1 MRCFKYI
8 GIVLLSVLGLSC
20 SRAFDM
26 QIDDT
31 PVIFVESFPGT
42 EEMVVFEILPAYSVS
57 NSALKPEFRP
67 EIVFTVNGREVPVVR
82 NTGYCVSD
90 RFAESYYI
98 ADYKAVPGDKMRV
111 EVSSAGFESV
121 SAETSIPEPFP
132 QRRVDFRTET
142 VGDHRM
148 NILYVMPDNAGD
160 HYAYGVQIYNE
171 YVIDSKEGVVVYPS
185 IYIGGQISDYYD
197 MAPESMEGMEVRFGG
212 KKMAV
217 WKSDADQLQMV
228 INGYSNN
235 VEAEYESFFVHEEY
249 RQDYTETVRNKLL
262 LYTLS
267 EEFYKYIVAQEL
279 IDSNAGFFAGL
290 APSNFCYSNVKGGYG
305 AFAGLTAVE
314 TDWITKEF
322 IENNR

>member
-1 MRCFKYI
+1 MRFIKYI
-8 GIVLLSVLGLSC
+8 GILLWSLLVLSC
-20 SRAFDM
+20 TRAFDM
-26 QIDDT
+26 QISDD
-31 PVIFVESFPGT
+31 PVIFIESFPGVD
-42 EEMVVFEILPAYSVS
+42 EMVVFEILPAYSVS

-82 NTGYCVSD
+82 NTGHCVSE
-90 RFAESYYI
+90 RYAESYYI

-111 EVSSAGFESV
+111 EVSSEGFDSV
-121 SAETSIPEPFP
+121 YAETVIPEPFP

-142 VGDHRM
+142 VGEYRM
-148 NILYVMPDNAGD
+148 NILYVKPDNAGKQYG
-160 HYAYGVQIYNE
+160 YALQIYNE
-171 YVIDSKEGVVVYPS
+171 SVVDFTDSVAVYPS
-185 IYIGGQISDYYD
+185 IYIGGQISDFYD
-197 MAPESMEGMEVRFGG
+197 MAPESMEGMEVEFGG

-217 WKSDADQLQMV
+217 WKSDVDQLQMV
-228 INGYSNN
+228 INGYSYDP
-235 VEAEYESFFVHEEY
+235 EAVYESFFVNVED
-249 RQDYTETVRNKLL
+249 RQDYTLTSRNKLL

-279 IDSNAGFFAGL
+279 IDSNAGFVAGL

>member
-98 ADYKAVPGDKMRV
+98 ADYKAVPGDEMRV
-111 EVSSAGFESV
+111 EVSSAGFDSRG
-121 SAETSIPEPFP
+121 TF
-132 QRRVDFRTET
+132 
-142 VGDHRM
+142 HRC
-148 NILYVMPDNAGD
+148 
-160 HYAYGVQIYNE
+160 
-171 YVIDSKEGVVVYPS
+171 
-185 IYIGGQISDYYD
+185 
-197 MAPESMEGMEVRFGG
+197 R
-212 KKMAV
+212 
-217 WKSDADQLQMV
+217 
-228 INGYSNN
+228 
-235 VEAEYESFFVHEEY
+235 
-249 RQDYTETVRNKLL
+249 
-262 LYTLS
+262 
-267 EEFYKYIVAQEL
+267 
-279 IDSNAGFFAGL
+279 
-290 APSNFCYSNVKGGYG
+290 
-305 AFAGLTAVE
+305 
-314 TDWITKEF
+314 
-322 IENNR
+322 